1 LLVGEPFQGST
12 TINVLLPWLSLRSN
26 HGLKLANAFG
36 VIKRRMPLVPSGGR
50 VFSGSVVAALS
61 VNSQEVTK
69 DQSKDPE

>member
-1 LLVGEPFQGST
+1 
-12 TINVLLPWLSLRSN
+12 LSLRSN

>member
-1 LLVGEPFQGST
+1 
-12 TINVLLPWLSLRSN
+12 LSLRSN

-50 VFSGSVVAALS
+50 DFSGSVVAALS